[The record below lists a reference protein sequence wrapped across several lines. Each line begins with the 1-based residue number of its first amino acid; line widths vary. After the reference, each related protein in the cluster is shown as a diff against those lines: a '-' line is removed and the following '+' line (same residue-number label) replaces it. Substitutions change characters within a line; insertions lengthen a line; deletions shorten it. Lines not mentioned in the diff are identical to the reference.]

1 MKRIIGSE
9 ASWPWI
15 LFAVLAVGTVAGPT
29 ILALVF
35 APQYGFLTV
44 PVASWLV
51 LALAGWAVVFATATG
66 AWLWRQLRRAEGE
79 LADRTK
85 QPLES
90 PIPAVYGYKLLDQA
104 EFLPI
109 IQTLF
114 TSLAGTRFI
123 QARPLPGGHGGSKTV
138 QVELQ
143 RAGDDAPLPRSFV
156 VKLGDRREMA
166 GEYDKFQTHARWHLS
181 RAARF
186 FRHAEWG
193 DLAGIA
199 YEFVGL
205 DPAHEIQSLHQF
217 YAGHAAVETSELINQ
232 VYAHLG
238 QAWYRNGQI
247 VPTDLYREYG
257 LLNRKAERIIG
268 HVGEI
273 VDEGDEYRL
282 NFAGVEERLR
292 PHLKPAFCPDPDIPW
307 HDPVAFIRAWL
318 GPRATVPVHRSTVHG
333 DLHAQ
338 NVLVEIARNGQKHVW
353 FIDFSHTGN
362 GLSQARTA
370 EAAREGAL
378 VDPHRGHTL
387 RDFCR
392 LEADVKFIL
401 TRLSQE
407 EDLALAVAF
416 ERELLAGGMA
426 PADWSQR
433 APPVE
438 GLQEER
444 FRKAWQVVREIR
456 RQAAAHLARPDDL
469 RPYYFGLLHA
479 TLPIVYYHPE
489 QFAGERCERIQKRYA
504 LLAAGMACS
513 QL

>member
-1 MKRIIGSE
+1 MKPTIGGKPSRV
-9 ASWPWI
+9 WL
-15 LFAVLAVGTVAGPT
+15 LFAILAVGTIAGPA
-29 ILALVF
+29 ILALIY

-44 PVASWLV
+44 PVASWLL
-51 LALAGWAVVFATATG
+51 LALAGWAVIFAGTTG
-66 AWLWRQLRRAEGE
+66 AWLWRQLRRAERE
-79 LADRTK
+79 LADLAQ

-90 PIPAVYGYKLLDQA
+90 QVPTVYGHKLLDRA

-114 TSLAGTRFI
+114 GSLAGARFI

-138 QVELQ
+138 LVELQ
-143 RAGDDAPLPRSFV
+143 REGDDAPLPRSFV

-166 GEYDKFQTHARWHLS
+166 GEHDKFQKHARWHLGH
-181 RAARF
+181 AARF
-186 FRHAEWG
+186 FRHAERE

-205 DPAHEIQSLHQF
+205 DTTHEIQSLRQF
-217 YAGHAAVETSELINQ
+217 YQGHAAVETSELIGQ
-232 VYAHLG
+232 AYAHLG
-238 QAWYRNGQI
+238 QAWYRTGQ
-247 VPTDLYREYG
+247 VAPTDLYLEYG
-257 LLNRKAERIIG
+257 LLNRKADRIIS

-273 VDEGDEYRL
+273 VDEEDTYRL

-292 PHLKPAFCPDPDIPW
+292 PHLKPGFCPDPDMTW
-307 HDPVAFIRAWL
+307 HDPVAFIRTWP
-318 GPRATVPVHRSTVHG
+318 GQRATVPVHRSTVHG

-370 EAAREGAL
+370 EAGQEGAP
-378 VDPHRGHTL
+378 VDPDRGHTL

-401 TRLSQE
+401 TPLRSE
-407 EDLALAVAF
+407 EDLKLAVAF
-416 ERELLAGGMA
+416 ERELLAGGLA
-426 PADWSQR
+426 LADWTKH
-433 APPVE
+433 APPVDR
-438 GLQEER
+438 LQEER

-456 RQAAAHLARPDDL
+456 RRAAGYLARPDDL
-469 RPYYFGLLHA
+469 RPYYFALLHA
-479 TLPIVYYHPE
+479 TLPIVYYHPD
-489 QFAGERCERIQKRYA
+489 QFAGELCERYQKQYA
-504 LLAAGMACS
+504 LLAAGVACS